1 MVYIHIFVDIGFTS
15 MLTKL
20 QALEQWCLGA
30 EKGANGRNRLITYE
44 EEIEEKR
51 KPYLTLTLFE

>member
-1 MVYIHIFVDIGFTS
+1 MVYIHIFVDIGFAS

-20 QALEQWCLGA
+20 QAIEQWCL
-30 EKGANGRNRLITYE
+30 EKGANGRNRLISYE